1 MNKAMIIGNLGA
13 KPEIRYLSSGQAV
26 AELRVATTERWKSR
40 DGERQEKTEWH
51 RCVIWGKAA
60 ENAARYLDKG
70 SKVYCEGRLQT
81 RSWDDKDGIKRYT
94 TEIVIDRMEYLST
107 ARGGGGEQ
115 AEGDSYSDAA
125 PAGGAKP
132 TTISLLMSRRPRP
145 RRRPSAPR
153 RRPRTVLRR
162 SRPAAR
168 PRSVARGGRCSAR

>member
-125 PAGGAKP
+125 PAGGGEADDDIP
-132 TTISLLMSRRPRP
+132 FDEP
-145 RRRPSAPR
+145 APA
-153 RRPRTVLRR
+153 
-162 SRPAAR
+162 PAAPAQR
-168 PRSVARGGRCSAR
+168 AAAPSSNRAPAKSAGRAPAKRGQGR

>member
-125 PAGGAKP
+125 PAGGGEADDDIPFDEPAPAAAPSSNRAPAK
-132 TTISLLMSRRPRP
+132 
-145 RRRPSAPR
+145 SAG
-153 RRPRTVLRR
+153 
-162 SRPAAR
+162 AR